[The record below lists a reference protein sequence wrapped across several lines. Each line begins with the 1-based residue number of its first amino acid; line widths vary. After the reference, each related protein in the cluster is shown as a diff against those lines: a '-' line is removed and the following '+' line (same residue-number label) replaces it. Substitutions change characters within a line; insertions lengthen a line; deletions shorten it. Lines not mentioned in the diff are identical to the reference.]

1 MCAPAH
7 SEAATD
13 IEYDRIGQ
21 LLESSALSPTPG
33 EAHGILCGLI
43 CGGSPDPVRA
53 WLEQVLPSP
62 DPDASDPLGGEVRE
76 GLDNFAR
83 QALDRIRSQE
93 MGIDPLLPEDLRPLV
108 ERATALYDWVR
119 GFLYALGVL
128 GISERDLSEQGREAM
143 RDFADLTRLDLDALD
158 EGEDNENA
166 LAELVEFVR
175 VAALLI
181 EGDRAGVREE
191 GA

>member
-1 MCAPAH
+1 MCVRQ

-43 CGGSPDPVRA
+43 CGGAPDPVRL
-53 WLEQVLPSP
+53 WLDQLLPEAP
-62 DPDASDPLGGEVRE
+62 QPLASESRE
-76 GLDNFAR
+76 GLEALAR
-83 QALDRIRSQE
+83 HTREQLDGPA
-93 MGIDPLLPEDLRPLV
+93 MGFDPLLPDESRSLA

-119 GFLYALGVL
+119 GFLFAFGLL
-128 GISERDLSEQGREAM
+128 GIAERDLSAQGREALK
-143 RDFADLTRLDLDALD
+143 DFADLTRLDLDALD
-158 EGEDNENA
+158 ESEENESA

-181 EGDRAGVREE
+181 EEERAPARERQP
-191 GA
+191 